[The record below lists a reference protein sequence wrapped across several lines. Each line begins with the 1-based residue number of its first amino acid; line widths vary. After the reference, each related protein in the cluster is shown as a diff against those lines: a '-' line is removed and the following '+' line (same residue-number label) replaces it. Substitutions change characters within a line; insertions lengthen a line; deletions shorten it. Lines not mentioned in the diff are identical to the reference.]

1 MPSRN
6 PNVNLFC
13 ALDEHCSVSVF
24 QSCHCVLRERFVCK
38 CRAGRTEYARE
49 REGARMHVSEEEQS
63 QINRLV
69 AEVEAKNGIQ
79 VLIVIVSRADAYPEI
94 PWKAFAIG
102 AVFSAVIA
110 MAYAIYLPA
119 GADAHAGVLVSSVTI
134 AGATLAALTLFMP
147 AFARLFVSPLRAEA
161 EVRQYAEA
169 AFFQRGLFETRKRI
183 GLLLL
188 IARFERE
195 AALVADTAIR
205 RHIPDDQLAAAAARV
220 RPLLARNRMA
230 AGCAACLNAI
240 TLQLKGR
247 LAPSR
252 AVDDIT
258 DTLVQERGA

>member
-1 MPSRN
+1 
-6 PNVNLFC
+6 
-13 ALDEHCSVSVF
+13 
-24 QSCHCVLRERFVCK
+24 
-38 CRAGRTEYARE
+38 
-49 REGARMHVSEEEQS
+49 MHVSEEEQS

-110 MAYAIYLPA
+110 TAYAIYIPA
-119 GADAHAGVLVSSVTI
+119 GAQAHAGVLVSLVAL
-134 AGATLAALTLFMP
+134 AGATLAALTLLMP
-147 AFARLFVSPLRAEA
+147 DFARLFVSPLRAEA

-169 AFFQRGLFETRKRI
+169 AFFQRGLFETRERV

-205 RHIPDDQLAAAAARV
+205 RHIPDDQLVATTAQV
-220 RPLLARNRMA
+220 KPLLARNRMA
-230 AGCAACLNAI
+230 TACATCLSAI
-240 TLQLKGR
+240 TVQLEGR
-247 LAPSR
+247 LAPSG
-252 AVDDIT
+252 AAGGIT